1 MSARWTA
8 GRATWR
14 SWFERPRVLAQPL
27 LARVQSIWHGLS
39 PRERLQVGAM
49 VAVVLAALC
58 WLAFTKP
65 ALDTLAHWDEALP
78 KLRSQ
83 AVALKEVLADT
94 NANAVPGDSSL
105 GPAERVRASLEA
117 AGLAG
122 AYELREVDATLRLA
136 FTGGNSSRAID
147 WLLGAPAPLGL
158 KVQQVTLQRS
168 DGKGPADDGNGF
180 GVQATLIPQQQS
192 GKGS

>member
-1 MSARWTA
+1 MSARLAAAWA
-8 GRATWR
+8 ACRTWL
-14 SWFERPRVLAQPL
+14 ERPRGLAQPL
-27 LARVQSIWHGLS
+27 LTRTRGLWHGLS

-49 VAVVLAALC
+49 LAVVLAVLV
-58 WLAFTKP
+58 WLAFMKP
-65 ALDTLAHWDEALP
+65 ALDTLAHWEEALP

-83 AVALKEVLADT
+83 AAALKEVLADT

-122 AYELREVDATLRLA
+122 ACELREVDATLRLTFA
-136 FTGGNSSRAID
+136 GGDSSRAVD

-158 KVQQVTLQRS
+158 KVQQVTLRRS
-168 DGKGPADDGNGF
+168 EGKGPADDGNGF
-180 GVQATLIPQQQS
+180 GVEATLIPQQQS